1 MRENNLLLLFFN
13 FAFSWE
19 NNLLLY
25 IVEKNLMYFYS
36 MKKTK
41 KNPKIENKIAVLTR
55 ANCLYSMKLF
65 FYIVNE

>member
-1 MRENNLLLLFFN
+1 
-13 FAFSWE
+13 
-19 NNLLLY
+19 
-25 IVEKNLMYFYS
+25 MYFYS

-41 KNPKIENKIAVLTR
+41 KTPKIENKIAVLTR